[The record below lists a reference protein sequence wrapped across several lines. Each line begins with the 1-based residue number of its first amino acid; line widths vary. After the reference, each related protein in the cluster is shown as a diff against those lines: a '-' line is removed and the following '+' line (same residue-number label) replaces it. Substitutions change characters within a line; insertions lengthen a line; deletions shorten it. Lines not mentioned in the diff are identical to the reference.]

1 MEPFKVIEAK
11 DVQSE
16 KEAKNNSFYS
26 FYVGIDIGYKFHVAA
41 CISYEE
47 LQDPKSVW
55 KKKKTVKINAD
66 SDGIASF
73 LDFLREMGDSNNIS
87 PKDFFILLEPTGG
100 NYGYIIMKALIDRGY
115 TLYQVKNKAVKD
127 FRESSLGMKEK
138 SDEIDARVMAYMGY
152 HKSLNPA
159 LQSVSIITPYTP
171 TQILFRAL
179 TKDRWLLSQ
188 QLTRRKN
195 QVHQLFAVTNPELKS
210 IFVKPTVPS
219 VLRFALKYPTILEI
233 KEATEDELRR
243 SLVASGARANA
254 IKNAKK
260 LFEAAQKA
268 VIIQAPHLASRQKW
282 LIDEVFR
289 LQEAIHQIDEH
300 ISELLFGNEE
310 KNLPAHPY
318 TEILFSFPVMGNIWA
333 STLIGVIG
341 DVHRFSN
348 FRQFKK
354 YLGVSAENAKS
365 GISIHKTR
373 MTYEG
378 VRDARR
384 VLFQMSL
391 VHISSRSIPNLFCIQ
406 YKRLLEGRKAL
417 PPMKKMTAIGH
428 ISGKIALIIYGCLKS
443 GKLYD
448 THHHAIASNL
458 TLDNFKKTNKN

>member
-1 MEPFKVIEAK
+1 MESFQVIEAK
-11 DVQSE
+11 DVLSK
-16 KEAKNNSFYS
+16 KEPQNTRFYS

-47 LQDPKSVW
+47 LQDPKNVW
-55 KKKKTVKINAD
+55 KKKKTQKINAD
-66 SDGIASF
+66 SAGIATF
-73 LDFLREMGDSNNIS
+73 LDFLREVEDSNKIS

-127 FRESSLGMKEK
+127 FRETALGMKEK

-159 LQSVSIITPYTP
+159 LQSVSIVTPYTP
-171 TQILFRAL
+171 TQILFRSL
-179 TKDRWLLSQ
+179 TNDRWLLSQ

-195 QVHQLFAVTNPELKS
+195 QVHQLFAVTNPELKL
-210 IFVKPTVPS
+210 IFTKPTAPS
-219 VLRFALKYPTILEI
+219 VLRFALKYPTMLEI

-243 SLVASGARANA
+243 SLVASGARVNA

-268 VIIQAPHLASRQKW
+268 VVIHASHLHNRQKW

-289 LQEAIHQIDEH
+289 LQEAIHQMDEH
-300 ISELLFGNEE
+300 ISELLFGNKE
-310 KNLPAHPY
+310 KNLPPHPY

-348 FRQFKK
+348 VRQFKK
-354 YLGVSAENAKS
+354 YMGVSAENVKS
-365 GISIHKTR
+365 GISINKTR

-378 VRDARR
+378 VRESRR

-391 VHISSRSIPNLFCIQ
+391 VHISSKSIPNVFCIQ
-406 YKRLLEGRKAL
+406 YKRLLEGRDAS

-428 ISGKIALIIYGCLKS
+428 ISAKIAQIMYGCLKS

-448 THHHAIASNL
+448 ANYHASASNL
-458 TLDNFKKTNKN
+458 TLDDVKKTN